1 MLKDRGGFERRSLFG
16 KSKVLFPP
24 AELVSGLYR
33 GRLKMALFVA

>member
-1 MLKDRGGFERRSLFG
+1 L
-16 KSKVLFPP
+16 LFPS

>member
-1 MLKDRGGFERRSLFG
+1 
-16 KSKVLFPP
+16 VLFPP